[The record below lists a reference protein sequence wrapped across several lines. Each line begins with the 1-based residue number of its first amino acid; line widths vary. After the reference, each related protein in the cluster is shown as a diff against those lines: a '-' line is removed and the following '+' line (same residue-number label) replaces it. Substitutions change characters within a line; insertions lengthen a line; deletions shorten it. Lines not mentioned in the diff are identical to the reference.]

1 MPDLPTGDDASS
13 TAPPGGAPPGAV
25 PSGGA
30 QGAETAG
37 LPPPTGAPGAVD
49 GSVPNQGLEAMGMEV
64 MRKAMAAIHIGRSLL
79 NPYSEEGKAAD
90 TMFRHGAKHFKP
102 DASDVAKG
110 QAPPIGGVGAPQ
122 GQQPSGG
129 PPQMASQGPGPMPQP
144 PTGPIPALAG
154 AGQ

>member
-102 DASDVAKG
+102 DMDSAKPGGPQLAQGG
-110 QAPPIGGVGAPQ
+110 QPQ
-122 GQQPSGG
+122 AG
-129 PPQMASQGPGPMPQP
+129 PPQMAQAPPPAQP
-144 PTGPIPALAG
+144 PTGPIPSLAAGG
-154 AGQ
+154 ATG